1 MDFSPTEEQQLLRE
15 QVALFVERNCN
26 RKIVDQWDLDGTFPE
41 EFHRA
46 MVDMG
51 LIGMVVPEAYGGTEN
66 SMMDL
71 SIVLQELGR
80 WSVDIPTRLAL
91 IGWGVMIISQSGSDE
106 LKQEIL
112 PAVCAG
118 DIKLSFSLTE
128 PQSGTDAASLQTRA
142 TKDGDDW
149 ILNGQKLFST
159 GAQHKDNMMVVAART
174 DPDAPKHQGI
184 SLFLVPNDAPGV
196 TVNKLRTI
204 GRNVLG
210 TTEIFFDDTRVPAK
224 HIIGEINQG
233 WKAITAHL
241 ERERIILAANYLGNA
256 VQVVEDAVTYA
267 SEREQ
272 FDRPIRKFQAVAHML
287 SEMAT
292 DLEAARWLTNY
303 ATWRF
308 DEKLPCAKEASMAK
322 LFTSEMLVRTT
333 TTGMQI
339 LGGHA
344 YTYDHSMQRFWRDAR
359 NCTVGGGTS
368 QIQKDLINRNL
379 TL

>member
-1 MDFSPTEEQQLLRE
+1 MDFRPTEEQRLLRE
-15 QVALFVERNCN
+15 QVAMFVERNCN
-26 RKIVDQWDLDGTFPE
+26 REIVDKWDIEGTFPE
-41 EFHRA
+41 ELHRA

-71 SIVLQELGR
+71 SIALQELGR

-91 IGWGVMIISQSGSDE
+91 IGWGVMIISQSGSEE

-118 DIKLSFSLTE
+118 DLKLSFSLTE
-128 PQSGTDAASLQTRA
+128 PQSGSDAASLQTRA

-149 ILNGQKLFST
+149 IINGQKLYST
-159 GAQHKDNMMVVAART
+159 GAQHKDNMMIVATRT
-174 DPDAPKHQGI
+174 DPDAPKHKGI
-184 SLFLVPNDAPGV
+184 TLFLVPNDAPGV
-196 TVNKLRTI
+196 TVNKLHTI

-210 TTEIFFDDTRVPAK
+210 TTEIFFDNTRVPSNR
-224 HIIGEINQG
+224 IIGELNQG
-233 WKAITAHL
+233 WSAITAHL
-241 ERERIILAANYLGNA
+241 ERERIVLAANYLGNG
-256 VQVVEDAVTYA
+256 VQVVEDAVAYA

-272 FDRPIRKFQAVAHML
+272 FDRPIRKFQAVSHML
-287 SEMAT
+287 SDIAT

-303 ATWRF
+303 AAWCF
-308 DEKLPCAKEASMAK
+308 DEKIPCAKEASMAK
-322 LFTSEMLVRTT
+322 LFTSEMLVRAT

-339 LGGHA
+339 LGGAA

-379 TL
+379 SL